1 MREENAGWGGEGAR
15 WAVSPPPHVMLIGA
29 QAHSD
34 AAAERGVWGSDVTK
48 WDQASFS
55 PHKAAVSHY
64 EKKESGTSSVS
75 HVRADI
81 LHSPPHAHMSHSE
94 TPATQCVP
102 SAPTP
107 LPI

>member
-1 MREENAGWGGEGAR
+1 MLMQLQKVASGDLTSQSRTEHHSVPTRQRSHTIREKNQEPVQVG
-15 WAVSPPPHVMLIGA
+15 
-29 QAHSD
+29 
-34 AAAERGVWGSDVTK
+34 
-48 WDQASFS
+48 
-55 PHKAAVSHY
+55 
-64 EKKESGTSSVS
+64 

-94 TPATQCVP
+94 TPATECVP